1 MDMAQHNIRIIIMA
15 VATAKISVMNAAIPI
30 FNSNLLLSTATAF
43 HLHRTIHFGGVH
55 MSKHMSKHMSICIHP
70 AAPAPGAAQLSAVCR
85 ARHTCLC
92 VDMCVDI
99 CVDMCIDMCID
110 MHVKHIALACV
121 CVCMCTH
128 CLIV

>member
-55 MSKHMSKHMSICIHP
+55 I
-70 AAPAPGAAQLSAVCR
+70 APGDYVYADNNGV
-85 ARHTCLC
+85 
-92 VDMCVDI
+92 
-99 CVDMCIDMCID
+99 
-110 MHVKHIALACV
+110 
-121 CVCMCTH
+121 
-128 CLIV
+128 IVSKRSLL